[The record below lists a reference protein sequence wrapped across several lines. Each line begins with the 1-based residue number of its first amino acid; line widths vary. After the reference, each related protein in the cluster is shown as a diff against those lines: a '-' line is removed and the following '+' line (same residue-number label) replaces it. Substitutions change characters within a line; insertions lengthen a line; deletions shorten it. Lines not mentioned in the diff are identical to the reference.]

1 MGWLYI
7 LLSCLCFGITNCI
20 WSVAQQGENHLT
32 TIINRSLFTVLFY
45 SLILLI
51 PSTHPAVQPHT
62 TSYVEAIAISAISS
76 LGLICYVYSLRFTK
90 VSLAVPIS
98 SLNAFFGVVT
108 ALLALN
114 ETFHFSLALALM
126 IIGGALSLLQENR
139 SLVFSKGVWLNVGA
153 AFFWGVTFA
162 LFYIPISTLGP
173 WLFGFVLEATVLVTA
188 ALLLCFQRGK
198 WSWQP
203 LQQRLGWYVLLGILG
218 VGGGVFF
225 NLSTQYLPISL
236 LSVLGVS
243 TIFISLLLSRLWLQE
258 KLQQKEWVS
267 IGLFALAVL
276 LLKWVY

>member
-20 WSVAQQGENHLT
+20 WSVAQKGGNHLT
-32 TIINRSLFTVLFY
+32 TVINRSLFTVLFY

-51 PSTHPAVQPHT
+51 PSTHPVTAPSPT
-62 TSYVEAIAISAISS
+62 TLLQAIFISAVSS

-108 ALLALN
+108 ALLVLHEDFHYSLVIALI
-114 ETFHFSLALALM
+114 A
-126 IIGGALSLLQENR
+126 IGIALSLLQEER
-139 SLVFSKGVWLNVGA
+139 SLGFSKGVWLNIGA

-162 LFYIPISTLGP
+162 LFYIPIRTLGP
-173 WLFGFVLEATVLVTA
+173 WLFGFVLEATVLSVA
-188 ALLLCFQRGK
+188 ILFFCFQRER

-203 LQQRLGWYVLLGILG
+203 LRQRLGWYMLLGILG
-218 VGGGVFF
+218 VGGGAFF

-236 LSVLGVS
+236 LSILGVS
-243 TIFISLLLSRLWLQE
+243 TIFISLLLSRLWLKE
-258 KLQQKEWVS
+258 KLQQKEWIS
-267 IGLFALAVL
+267 ISLFALAVL
-276 LLKWVY
+276 LLKSAY